1 MPSNDKVAGM
11 RHFDNRQ
18 GVYLHKPSNNHLAQ
32 GYAAF
37 IRYGPKHV
45 YLRALCEVEVDPAGS
60 VKKGKKT
67 NQLIFGYDFGR
78 IWAFHL
84 QVATKSELKLG
95 DYLREWAGALEVPL
109 STALQAFEAMGLSL
123 GPDRAEGG
131 PLPSSTSVIQGGV
144 TPHGAQGGD
153 TPPESSSSKAAAEA
167 SEVAQDEI
175 SPWLGEPGSLGKY
188 RSDTQDP
195 TSQFSVNVSKAL
207 AACLRH
213 GHQPTV
219 SATTAG
225 WVLLEDLLR
234 WPRIYKQHTTP
245 GDLQEIARNNAK
257 SRYEMGFEPSDCTYY
272 MRAVQGHSRTDVF
285 DEDLLER
292 YTEESLP
299 EVLLHG
305 TKWHL
310 YDAIRDQ
317 GIMPQALLAQ
327 EQGRSGKGRKGSE
340 GRRHVHLISEE
351 DRGQDVM
358 SGFRENATMVIA
370 VDARHA
376 MRQGVQFYR
385 SRNGVVLTSD
395 RIPPASILHYESL
408 RDHQKYDRRG
418 NPM

>member
-1 MPSNDKVAGM
+1 MDTNLQFQQQLQDGFSWRTSCG
-11 RHFDNRQ
+11 
-18 GVYLHKPSNNHLAQ
+18 GLASTSSIQ
-32 GYAAF
+32 
-37 IRYGPKHV
+37 
-45 YLRALCEVEVDPAGS
+45 LPAICRRS
-60 VKKGKKT
+60 HA
-67 NQLIFGYDFGR
+67 I
-78 IWAFHL
+78 
-84 QVATKSELKLG
+84 
-95 DYLREWAGALEVPL
+95 
-109 STALQAFEAMGLSL
+109 MLSL
-123 GPDRAEGG
+123 
-131 PLPSSTSVIQGGV
+131 
-144 TPHGAQGGD
+144 
-153 TPPESSSSKAAAEA
+153 
-167 SEVAQDEI
+167 
-175 SPWLGEPGSLGKY
+175 
-188 RSDTQDP
+188 
-195 TSQFSVNVSKAL
+195 
-207 AACLRH
+207 
-213 GHQPTV
+213 
-219 SATTAG
+219 
-225 WVLLEDLLR
+225 
-234 WPRIYKQHTTP
+234 
-245 GDLQEIARNNAK
+245 
-257 SRYEMGFEPSDCTYY
+257 RYEMGFRPSDRTYY